1 MFALLCYLLQSD
13 SAIIKFIYFSVTIIA
28 VVLCYLDIRLVV
40 WITFILT
47 HRLTSL
53 YQLLSSSPSLTSPH
67 PSVVAMW

>member
-1 MFALLCYLLQSD
+1 MFALLCYLLESE
-13 SAIIKFIYFSVTIIA
+13 SKIIMFIYFSITIIG
-28 VVLCYLDIRLVV
+28 VVLYYLDIRLVV

-67 PSVVAMW
+67 PSAVAMW